1 MMHNNRQINERF
13 AGAVG
18 IIGLC
23 IFLGTTCA
31 EVFGQS
37 AGLAIDPVDRGDDV
51 RLASKNKPASNS
63 TKIEFKLK
71 VAGRASLGVFDR
83 ASGRLVRTLLRGERL
98 SAGVHTSSWDGLD
111 DRGGAVG
118 QGRYEWRCVSSP
130 GFTAR
135 YVTGIG
141 VNPPGGENPAPKYSW
156 VGDHVGAGIVDADAS
171 GVYIGSPLTEGMMM
185 LVKAN
190 AAMSK
195 IEWTRPQ
202 FYQSGQ
208 LRCAATSGE
217 HVYMLHPNGKLRRLN
232 KDSGRVECLWQ
243 VAWDKIAP
251 GDLDARGKNLV
262 VTYAEKNAVRWLSTA
277 SGRALGEVALKS
289 PKCVV
294 VIGDGEKADALVAAD
309 RDIFLVRHGD
319 KPRKVATLDGDI
331 GAMDYDPGRKE
342 LWAVVDGH
350 RIVRIDAPAYKVAQ
364 SYGKTA
370 RQMGPFAPTQFAG
383 VYDIAAD
390 LKGGFF
396 IGEPNAA
403 PRRIAHMARDGSLI
417 DQWFGGMSF
426 YVGGTFDPGD
436 PSRLYGI
443 APEGSVNVYKI
454 DYNTG
459 GWKIEECYPTGRL
472 GDSLF
477 PCAAAFRAVRRS
489 GQVYLY
495 HRVVPAV
502 LRLDPKL
509 RKAIPVA
516 IAGRVLNSGRSF
528 FQFAGSG
535 KGGYP
540 KPWVAAA
547 EHHGYKDLKQA
558 PKLYSWADTNG
569 NGRFDPSEFR
579 FYPKAKRGVSFHNP
593 GDFAGTGDY
602 IGSANTNEPHALV
615 RLPLVAWEGP
625 NKSAPR
631 WDWGTVAP
639 VGNVIAD
646 PSGYGSPRGLSVASD
661 GSVFVAYQAGLMIR
675 GHGQY
680 EGGGWPECAVRRC
693 RVLGFNS
700 KYQPIFASGRQSK
713 NPAEANTGVLYY
725 PMQTAEGPNKSVIV
739 NDQTKQPAQ
748 VWTHDGLYV
757 GGFFDNRAADGLA
770 DGFYRVHGDDN
781 QGATVVTAKNGKT
794 YWLMPY
800 VGYNRLYEISGWD
813 KWKRQSGG
821 VLRPAKVARSSKA
834 GKGLT
839 ARYYQGAK
847 LVLQTIEAPI
857 YHEPFG
863 GEPHKGKVKPP
874 YKTVWSGFVEP
885 PLSDRFGFSS
895 LLGKNE
901 RVAVWIDGKLVYTA
915 GLAKKIDGKVD
926 LVAGHR
932 YRIRVEYINPDGR
945 AELKLFWSSRVVD
958 PTRLPKD
965 ALYPES

>member
-1 MMHNNRQINERF
+1 MNPPKRLTVF
-13 AGAVG
+13 
-18 IIGLC
+18 C
-23 IFLGTTCA
+23 IMFCSICA
-31 EVFGQS
+31 EVSGQS
-37 AGLAIDPVDRGDDV
+37 AKLAIDPVDRGDEIK
-51 RLASKNKPASNS
+51 LASKNEPASKAA
-63 TKIEFKLK
+63 KIEFKLTS
-71 VAGRASLGVFDR
+71 AGRVSLGVFDK

-98 SAGVHTSSWDGLD
+98 PAGAHRAFWDGLD
-111 DRGGAVG
+111 DRGGALA
-118 QGRYEWRCVSSP
+118 QGSYEWRSVSSP
-130 GFTAR
+130 GLTAR

-141 VNPPGGENPAPKYSW
+141 INPPGGENPVPRYSW
-156 VGDHVGAGIVDADAS
+156 VGDHIGAGIVDADAS
-171 GVYIGSPLTEGMMM
+171 GVYIGSPLSEGMMM
-185 LVKAN
+185 LVKVD

-195 IEWTRPQ
+195 VVWSRPQ

-208 LRCAATSGE
+208 LRRAATSGD

-232 KDSGRVECLWQ
+232 KDSGRVECEWQ
-243 VAWDKIAP
+243 VGWDKIVP
-251 GDLDARGKNLV
+251 GDIDARGKNLV
-262 VTYAEKNAVRWLSTA
+262 STYTKKNTVRWLSTA
-277 SGRALGEVALKS
+277 NGKPLGDVALKA
-289 PKCVV
+289 PKCIAA
-294 VIGDGEKADALVAAD
+294 IGEGEKGEALVAAD

-350 RIVRIDAPAYKVAQ
+350 KIVRLNAAYKTAQ
-364 SYGKTA
+364 IYGKA
-370 RQMGPFAPTQFAG
+370 VRRQGPFEATKFAG
-383 VYDIAAD
+383 VNDVAAD

-396 IGEPNAA
+396 VGEPGHP
-403 PRRIAHMARDGSLI
+403 PRRIAHMARDGSVI
-417 DQWFGGMSF
+417 RQWFGGMSF

-443 APEGSVNVYKI
+443 APEGAMNVYRI
-454 DYNTG
+454 DYDAG
-459 GWKIEECYPTGRL
+459 GWKIEESYSTARL
-472 GDSLF
+472 GDSIF
-477 PCAAAFRAVRRS
+477 PCAAAFRAIRRG

-509 RKAIPVA
+509 RKAVPVA
-516 IAGRVLNSGRSF
+516 IAGRVLNRGRSF

-535 KGGYP
+535 KDGFP

-547 EHHGYKDLKQA
+547 EHHGYKDPGKA

-569 NGRFDPSEFR
+569 DGRFDPSEFR
-579 FYPKAKRGVSFHNP
+579 FYPKAKRGLSFHNP
-593 GDFAGTGDY
+593 GDFAPNGDY
-602 IGSANTNEPHALV
+602 IGSANTNESHALV
-615 RLPLVAWEGP
+615 RLPVVAWEGP
-625 NKSAPR
+625 EKAAPR
-631 WDWGTVAP
+631 WDWDKVKPAGK
-639 VGNVIAD
+639 VIVD
-646 PSGYGSPRGLSVASD
+646 PLGYGSPRGLSVASD

-680 EGGGWPECAVRRC
+680 EGGGWPECAVRGSRI
-693 RVLGFNS
+693 LGFNAKS
-700 KYQPIFASGRQSK
+700 QPMFAVGRQSK
-713 NPAEANTGVLYY
+713 NGAEVNTGVLYY
-725 PMQTAEGPNKSVIV
+725 PMQTSVGPNKSVIV

-748 VWTHDGLYV
+748 VWTGDGLYV
-757 GGFFDNRAADGLA
+757 GGFFDNRADDGL
-770 DGFYRVHGDDN
+770 DGGFYKMHGDDN
-781 QGATVVTAKNGKT
+781 QGAAVVTAKNGKT

-813 KWKRQSGG
+813 KWRRQSGG
-821 VLRPAKVARSSKA
+821 VSRPDKPAPRSKA

-885 PLSDRFGFSS
+885 PLSDRFQFSS
-895 LLGKNE
+895 LLGKKE
-901 RVAVWIDGKLVYTA
+901 QAAVWIDGKIVYTA
-915 GLAKKIDGKVD
+915 GMPKSINGNAD

-932 YRIRVEYINPDGR
+932 HRIRVEYVNPDGR
-945 AELKLFWSSRVVD
+945 AELKLLWSSRVVD

-965 ALYPES
+965 ALYPAVTSR